1 MGSYVQPSSP
11 TNLPPQQP
19 SNGERY
25 QTDQY
30 ANPFHLHH
38 NDHAGLILVSDRLS
52 TASDFPAWRRSI
64 WMALNVR
71 NKLGFIDG
79 SMVKPPIDHRD
90 YGAWSRCN
98 DVVATWLINS
108 VDKKIG
114 QSLLFIS
121 TAEGIWKNLL
131 TRFKQDDAPRVFDIE
146 QRLSKLEQGSMDISA
161 YYTALLTL
169 WEEHKNYVELPV
181 CSCGKCECD
190 AAVKWEKLQQRS
202 RVTKFLMGLNEGY
215 EQTRRHILMLKPIPT
230 IEEAFNIVTQDERQ
244 KSIRPTTRVDSVA
257 FQATAPVIE
266 TADYG
271 YIAAYNTGRP
281 IQKPICTNCGK
292 TGHTVQRCFK
302 IHGYPPGYK
311 TNAPYRNNGQLQV
324 QPRMQTSQFQPRMP
338 QQPMQPMIAQM
349 QLTSP
354 MQLVPYANTIQNA
367 NAYAS
372 AHGNANQSMF
382 GSYMPLQPQV
392 TTGGNNVN
400 LQDLT
405 PEQIQSLVS
414 QFNASVTIQE
424 PEVPSPSASGP
435 VASITEHGLM
445 AQTSTSDSGASS
457 HVCSDLAMFRDL
469 IPVSGVT
476 VTLPNGTRVS
486 ITHTGTFSGLDDWE
500 GPESP
505 SYDGKRSSL
514 DDCTRPNDIAGPHYR
529 STCTIQSLQRLK
541 ELCRLPP
548 DVMAESKMAD
558 PTESPEDH
566 RDGYFC
572 VYEIY
577 FKGCGLTFPL
587 PEALVRYL
595 AALEI
600 SLPQLTPNLLRTILG
615 IITVAAEAGYIIG
628 VPELNELLS
637 VRSSSK
643 KAGYFSAYPNANRNI
658 ISHLPNKDENWHHPW
673 FLIKKTPASIGN
685 LSDVLPSKW
694 SAKPAFVA
702 PTLPTEDFVR
712 FFKILLE
719 GETLWNS
726 FTLDRFIEANRK
738 LRMSPPG
745 QLQRLPPPPP
755 SQGMSARALAA
766 QRKKLSTPITKAC
779 DENKALLAAAID
791 KKDYSRS
798 LLVDDGTAEG
808 ARSTGA
814 YRLTPRRERH
824 SDRSPRRARSPR
836 HDSSRPPRDD
846 FSNEPLKN
854 LIRRKRDKSSRSDSS
869 PQREKSRARTEHSPR
884 SSPPAGPM
892 GPPPPVDMSSQH
904 SGEKTARNISPQK
917 ESSESQDAP
926 PKSRPALV
934 PQIKSL
940 TAMEK
945 EGSVFRCFKTRSGL
959 ILPEFDKWRPAIRE
973 RYLLHAH
980 HSSRANSELNDM
992 IEHYEGLLLSQQQEI
1007 ELWRGKFT
1015 TLESDLQSS
1024 SGSKQQLEDQ
1034 VDGLKSELEKIKGDL
1049 KDQYDQNYQ
1058 LQNELSGVQGR
1069 LHESES
1075 SADALNNQLIELR
1088 AKYNAITKLRDSE
1101 LARSASKARKEVKG
1115 RGMELIQGAI
1125 RFIQTEKVKSD
1136 LESDI
1141 KEHESNLILLDQ
1153 IHDDDFSEVKERS
1166 ELASSLSEKKNRLA
1180 ALPASS
1186 FNPQDFAEFFT
1197 ESPPLSESGLD
1208 WAGSS
1213 ETEGIVSSE
1222 VPAAPKVT
1230 SGDVCT
1236 EGNEQGI
1243 SSDQVPAKEV
1253 GENPTTEVEVEVP
1266 ADPYPLFLS
1275 GDGFEPAGVLFPH
1288 AVFHFPSR
1296 EKKEAYD
1303 FMDKVVD
1310 KHRRLCD
1317 ERQRLGLKRQTL
1329 EARIARVERKV
1340 RALES
1345 DPFQWEWRNFDC
1357 IAEIPRMLR
1366 MYLRAKGQVQ
1376 GPVNAPTEAALVDS
1390 EEEDEEN
1397 DDNPW
1402 ERVPNEPEVEGGN
1415 GASTSNSTSAM
1426 REPVPEPLP

>member
-1 MGSYVQPSSP
+1 MSS
-11 TNLPPQQP
+11 
-19 SNGERY
+19 
-25 QTDQY
+25 D
-30 ANPFHLHH
+30 
-38 NDHAGLILVSDRLS
+38 SDR
-52 TASDFPAWRRSI
+52 
-64 WMALNVR
+64 
-71 NKLGFIDG
+71 
-79 SMVKPPIDHRD
+79 
-90 YGAWSRCN
+90 
-98 DVVATWLINS
+98 
-108 VDKKIG
+108 
-114 QSLLFIS
+114 
-121 TAEGIWKNLL
+121 
-131 TRFKQDDAPRVFDIE
+131 
-146 QRLSKLEQGSMDISA
+146 
-161 YYTALLTL
+161 
-169 WEEHKNYVELPV
+169 
-181 CSCGKCECD
+181 
-190 AAVKWEKLQQRS
+190 
-202 RVTKFLMGLNEGY
+202 
-215 EQTRRHILMLKPIPT
+215 
-230 IEEAFNIVTQDERQ
+230 
-244 KSIRPTTRVDSVA
+244 
-257 FQATAPVIE
+257 
-266 TADYG
+266 
-271 YIAAYNTGRP
+271 
-281 IQKPICTNCGK
+281 
-292 TGHTVQRCFK
+292 
-302 IHGYPPGYK
+302 
-311 TNAPYRNNGQLQV
+311 
-324 QPRMQTSQFQPRMP
+324 
-338 QQPMQPMIAQM
+338 
-349 QLTSP
+349 
-354 MQLVPYANTIQNA
+354 
-367 NAYAS
+367 
-372 AHGNANQSMF
+372 
-382 GSYMPLQPQV
+382 
-392 TTGGNNVN
+392 
-400 LQDLT
+400 
-405 PEQIQSLVS
+405 
-414 QFNASVTIQE
+414 
-424 PEVPSPSASGP
+424 
-435 VASITEHGLM
+435 
-445 AQTSTSDSGASS
+445 
-457 HVCSDLAMFRDL
+457 
-469 IPVSGVT
+469 
-476 VTLPNGTRVS
+476 
-486 ITHTGTFSGLDDWE
+486 
-500 GPESP
+500 PESP

-548 DVMAESKMAD
+548 HVMAESKMAD

-694 SAKPAFVA
+694 SAKPAFIA

-779 DENKALLAAAID
+779 DENKALLAAAFD

-824 SDRSPRRARSPR
+824 GDRSPRRARSPR

-869 PQREKSRARTEHSPR
+869 PQREKSRARTERSPC
-884 SSPPAGPM
+884 SSPPAEPM

-904 SGEKTARNISPQK
+904 SGEKTARNVSPQK

-940 TAMEK
+940 TGNGLGNLKGFHFILIQNITIPSSSFTTMEK

-992 IEHYEGLLLSQQQEI
+992 IEHYEGLLLNQQQEI

-1075 SADALNNQLIELR
+1075 SADALNNQLIELQ
-1088 AKYNAITKLRDSE
+1088 AKYIAITKLRDSE

-1166 ELASSLSEKKNRLA
+1166 ELSSSLAEKKNRLA

-1208 WAGSS
+1208 WAGSN
-1213 ETEGIVSSE
+1213 ETEGVVLSE
-1222 VPAAPKVT
+1222 VPAVPKVIP
-1230 SGDVCT
+1230 GDVCAAV
-1236 EGNEQGI
+1236 NEQGT
-1243 SSDQVPAKEV
+1243 SSEQVPAKEAD
-1253 GENPTTEVEVEVP
+1253 GNPTTGTEAEVS
-1266 ADPYPLFLS
+1266 ADPPLFLS

-1345 DPFQWEWRNFDC
+1345 DPFQWEWRNFDS

-1376 GPVNAPTEAALVDS
+1376 GPVSAPTEAALVDS

-1402 ERVPNEPEVEGGN
+1402 KRVRNEPEVEGRN
-1415 GASTSNSTSAM
+1415 GMDFNLRCSESMPDFSRVGMIDEGVPDVPNRRSPPPRGFFRSQIRAPCALIRNLPIRDQGIAM
-1426 REPVPEPLP
+1426 AFIEALALQHRKLTLEKKRLRKRINRMQRRLTTVSRDLHILGSHPGEWIELGISDFARIPDCMMPVLDLAGQGVQVFCSPGGFS

>member
-1 MGSYVQPSSP
+1 MEY
-11 TNLPPQQP
+11 NDWPQ
-19 SNGERY
+19 E
-25 QTDQY
+25 
-30 ANPFHLHH
+30 
-38 NDHAGLILVSDRLS
+38 
-52 TASDFPAWRRSI
+52 
-64 WMALNVR
+64 
-71 NKLGFIDG
+71 
-79 SMVKPPIDHRD
+79 
-90 YGAWSRCN
+90 
-98 DVVATWLINS
+98 
-108 VDKKIG
+108 
-114 QSLLFIS
+114 
-121 TAEGIWKNLL
+121 E
-131 TRFKQDDAPRVFDIE
+131 DDEP
-146 QRLSKLEQGSMDISA
+146 
-161 YYTALLTL
+161 
-169 WEEHKNYVELPV
+169 YVEPP
-181 CSCGKCECD
+181 
-190 AAVKWEKLQQRS
+190 
-202 RVTKFLMGLNEGY
+202 F
-215 EQTRRHILMLKPIPT
+215 
-230 IEEAFNIVTQDERQ
+230 DE
-244 KSIRPTTRVDSVA
+244 SI
-257 FQATAPVIE
+257 
-266 TADYG
+266 
-271 YIAAYNTGRP
+271 
-281 IQKPICTNCGK
+281 
-292 TGHTVQRCFK
+292 
-302 IHGYPPGYK
+302 
-311 TNAPYRNNGQLQV
+311 
-324 QPRMQTSQFQPRMP
+324 
-338 QQPMQPMIAQM
+338 
-349 QLTSP
+349 
-354 MQLVPYANTIQNA
+354 
-367 NAYAS
+367 
-372 AHGNANQSMF
+372 
-382 GSYMPLQPQV
+382 
-392 TTGGNNVN
+392 
-400 LQDLT
+400 LT
-405 PEQIQSLVS
+405 PEQKVKLDELH
-414 QFNASVTIQE
+414 N
-424 PEVPSPSASGP
+424 
-435 VASITEHGLM
+435 EHP
-445 AQTSTSDSGASS
+445 TF
-457 HVCSDLAMFRDL
+457 VRSDLAILIRCNLLSHRAACEGIEVTFYEEQEARALEKVIYWVPPSELEGTCVSTLEIHDVEDIHMPCIEDVTSSLHTPMIIDECYNLICESQQLDTLRAAKLARDYHDICFDIEYHCAL
-469 IPVSGVT
+469 NVHDLEFKFSMPKISRSLLDESFLGV
-476 VTLPNGTRVS
+476 VLDIDKILHVNEDLEVDYIDGDIVLYEINGDEVDYFVQTSFFPFPSMSSDSDR
-486 ITHTGTFSGLDDWE
+486 
-500 GPESP
+500 PESP

-673 FLIKKTPASIGN
+673 FLIKKSPASIGN

-694 SAKPAFVA
+694 SAKPAFIA

-719 GETLWNS
+719 GETIWNS

-779 DENKALLAAAID
+779 DGNKALLAAAFD

-798 LLVDDGTAEG
+798 L
-808 ARSTGA
+808 
-814 YRLTPRRERH
+814 
-824 SDRSPRRARSPR
+824 
-836 HDSSRPPRDD
+836 
-846 FSNEPLKN
+846 
-854 LIRRKRDKSSRSDSS
+854 KRDKSSRSDSS
-869 PQREKSRARTEHSPR
+869 PQREKSRARTERSPR
-884 SSPPAGPM
+884 SSPPAELM

-904 SGEKTARNISPQK
+904 SGEKTARNVSPQK

-1024 SGSKQQLEDQ
+1024 SGSKQQLEDR

-1075 SADALNNQLIELR
+1075 SADALNNQLIELC

-1125 RFIQTEKVKSD
+1125 RFIQTEK
-1136 LESDI
+1136 
-1141 KEHESNLILLDQ
+1141 
-1153 IHDDDFSEVKERS
+1153 
-1166 ELASSLSEKKNRLA
+1166 
-1180 ALPASS
+1180 
-1186 FNPQDFAEFFT
+1186 DFAEFFT

-1208 WAGSS
+1208 WAGPS
-1213 ETEGIVSSE
+1213 ETEGVVSSE
-1222 VPAAPKVT
+1222 VPAAPKVIP
-1230 SGDVCT
+1230 GDVCT
-1236 EGNEQGI
+1236 AVNEHGT
-1243 SSDQVPAKEV
+1243 SPEQVPAKEAD
-1253 GENPTTEVEVEVP
+1253 GNPTIEVEVEVP
-1266 ADPYPLFLS
+1266 ADPPLFLS

-1303 FMDKVVD
+1303 FMDK
-1310 KHRRLCD
+1310 
-1317 ERQRLGLKRQTL
+1317 
-1329 EARIARVERKV
+1329 
-1340 RALES
+1340 
-1345 DPFQWEWRNFDC
+1345 WEWRNFDC

-1366 MYLRAKGQVQ
+1366 MYLRAKGQVR
-1376 GPVNAPTEAALVDS
+1376 GPVNAPTEAALADS

-1397 DDNPW
+1397 DDNPLK
-1402 ERVPNEPEVEGGN
+1402 RVPNEPEVEGRNDMDFNLRCSESLPDFSRIGMIDEDVPN
-1415 GASTSNSTSAM
+1415 EPNRRSSPPRGFFRSQIRAPCALIRNLPIRDQGTAM
-1426 REPVPEPLP
+1426 AFIEALALQHRKLTLEKKRLRKRINRMQRRLTTVSRDLHILGSHPGDWIELGISDFARIPDCMMPVLDLAGQGVQVFCSPGGFS

>member
-1 MGSYVQPSSP
+1 MSS
-11 TNLPPQQP
+11 
-19 SNGERY
+19 
-25 QTDQY
+25 D
-30 ANPFHLHH
+30 
-38 NDHAGLILVSDRLS
+38 SDR
-52 TASDFPAWRRSI
+52 
-64 WMALNVR
+64 
-71 NKLGFIDG
+71 
-79 SMVKPPIDHRD
+79 
-90 YGAWSRCN
+90 
-98 DVVATWLINS
+98 
-108 VDKKIG
+108 
-114 QSLLFIS
+114 
-121 TAEGIWKNLL
+121 
-131 TRFKQDDAPRVFDIE
+131 
-146 QRLSKLEQGSMDISA
+146 
-161 YYTALLTL
+161 
-169 WEEHKNYVELPV
+169 
-181 CSCGKCECD
+181 
-190 AAVKWEKLQQRS
+190 
-202 RVTKFLMGLNEGY
+202 
-215 EQTRRHILMLKPIPT
+215 
-230 IEEAFNIVTQDERQ
+230 
-244 KSIRPTTRVDSVA
+244 
-257 FQATAPVIE
+257 
-266 TADYG
+266 
-271 YIAAYNTGRP
+271 
-281 IQKPICTNCGK
+281 
-292 TGHTVQRCFK
+292 
-302 IHGYPPGYK
+302 
-311 TNAPYRNNGQLQV
+311 
-324 QPRMQTSQFQPRMP
+324 
-338 QQPMQPMIAQM
+338 
-349 QLTSP
+349 
-354 MQLVPYANTIQNA
+354 
-367 NAYAS
+367 
-372 AHGNANQSMF
+372 
-382 GSYMPLQPQV
+382 
-392 TTGGNNVN
+392 
-400 LQDLT
+400 
-405 PEQIQSLVS
+405 
-414 QFNASVTIQE
+414 
-424 PEVPSPSASGP
+424 
-435 VASITEHGLM
+435 
-445 AQTSTSDSGASS
+445 
-457 HVCSDLAMFRDL
+457 
-469 IPVSGVT
+469 
-476 VTLPNGTRVS
+476 
-486 ITHTGTFSGLDDWE
+486 
-500 GPESP
+500 PESP
-505 SYDGKRSSL
+505 SYDEKRSSL

-548 DVMAESKMAD
+548 EVMAGSKFAD

-572 VYEIY
+572 VYEVY

-694 SAKPAFVA
+694 
-702 PTLPTEDFVR
+702 
-712 FFKILLE
+712 
-719 GETLWNS
+719 
-726 FTLDRFIEANRK
+726 
-738 LRMSPPG
+738 MSPPG

-791 KKDYSRS
+791 KKDYSRT

-824 SDRSPRRARSPR
+824 GNRSPRRARSPR
-836 HDSSRPPRDD
+836 HDSSQPPRDD
-846 FSNEPLKN
+846 FSSAPLKD
-854 LIRRKRDKSSRSDSS
+854 LIRKKRDKSSRSDSS
-869 PQREKSRARTEHSPR
+869 PHRDKSRARTDRSPR
-884 SSPPAGPM
+884 SSPPSKTM
-892 GPPPPVDMSSQH
+892 GPPAPVDMSSLPEH
-904 SGEKTARNISPQK
+904 DGEKTTRSISPQK
-917 ESSESQDAP
+917 ESSGSQDAS
-926 PKSRPALV
+926 PKSKPALV

-992 IEHYEGLLLSQQQEI
+992 VEHYEGLLLSQQQEI
-1007 ELWRGKFT
+1007 ESWRSKLT
-1015 TLESDLQSS
+1015 TLETDLHSS

-1034 VDGLKSELEKIKGDL
+1034 VGGLKSELEKIKGDL

-1075 SADALNNQLIELR
+1075 SADALNNQLIELH

-1213 ETEGIVSSE
+1213 ETEGVVSSE
-1222 VPAAPKVT
+1222 VPAASKVT

-1236 EGNEQGI
+1236 AGNEQGI

-1253 GENPTTEVEVEVP
+1253 
-1266 ADPYPLFLS
+1266 
-1275 GDGFEPAGVLFPH
+1275 
-1288 AVFHFPSR
+1288 
-1296 EKKEAYD
+1296 
-1303 FMDKVVD
+1303 VD
-1310 KHRRLCD
+1310 KHHRLCD

-1345 DPFQWEWRNFDC
+1345 
-1357 IAEIPRMLR
+1357 
-1366 MYLRAKGQVQ
+1366 QVQ

-1402 ERVPNEPEVEGGN
+1402 KRVRNEPEVEGRN

>member
-1 MGSYVQPSSP
+1 MSS
-11 TNLPPQQP
+11 
-19 SNGERY
+19 
-25 QTDQY
+25 D
-30 ANPFHLHH
+30 
-38 NDHAGLILVSDRLS
+38 SDR
-52 TASDFPAWRRSI
+52 
-64 WMALNVR
+64 
-71 NKLGFIDG
+71 
-79 SMVKPPIDHRD
+79 
-90 YGAWSRCN
+90 
-98 DVVATWLINS
+98 
-108 VDKKIG
+108 
-114 QSLLFIS
+114 
-121 TAEGIWKNLL
+121 
-131 TRFKQDDAPRVFDIE
+131 
-146 QRLSKLEQGSMDISA
+146 
-161 YYTALLTL
+161 
-169 WEEHKNYVELPV
+169 
-181 CSCGKCECD
+181 
-190 AAVKWEKLQQRS
+190 
-202 RVTKFLMGLNEGY
+202 
-215 EQTRRHILMLKPIPT
+215 
-230 IEEAFNIVTQDERQ
+230 
-244 KSIRPTTRVDSVA
+244 
-257 FQATAPVIE
+257 
-266 TADYG
+266 
-271 YIAAYNTGRP
+271 
-281 IQKPICTNCGK
+281 
-292 TGHTVQRCFK
+292 
-302 IHGYPPGYK
+302 
-311 TNAPYRNNGQLQV
+311 
-324 QPRMQTSQFQPRMP
+324 
-338 QQPMQPMIAQM
+338 
-349 QLTSP
+349 
-354 MQLVPYANTIQNA
+354 
-367 NAYAS
+367 
-372 AHGNANQSMF
+372 
-382 GSYMPLQPQV
+382 
-392 TTGGNNVN
+392 
-400 LQDLT
+400 
-405 PEQIQSLVS
+405 
-414 QFNASVTIQE
+414 
-424 PEVPSPSASGP
+424 
-435 VASITEHGLM
+435 
-445 AQTSTSDSGASS
+445 
-457 HVCSDLAMFRDL
+457 
-469 IPVSGVT
+469 
-476 VTLPNGTRVS
+476 
-486 ITHTGTFSGLDDWE
+486 
-500 GPESP
+500 PESP

-694 SAKPAFVA
+694 SAKPAFIA

-766 QRKKLSTPITKAC
+766 QRKKLSIPITKAC
-779 DENKALLAAAID
+779 DENKALLAAAFD

-814 YRLTPRRERH
+814 YRLTPRRER
-824 SDRSPRRARSPR
+824 P
-836 HDSSRPPRDD
+836 
-846 FSNEPLKN
+846 
-854 LIRRKRDKSSRSDSS
+854 KRDKSSRSDSS
-869 PQREKSRARTEHSPR
+869 PQREKSRARTERSPR
-884 SSPPAGPM
+884 SSPPAEPM

-904 SGEKTARNISPQK
+904 SGEKTARNVSPQK

-1015 TLESDLQSS
+1015 TLEFDLQSS
-1024 SGSKQQLEDQ
+1024 SGSKHQLEDQ

-1069 LHESES
+1069 LHDSES

-1180 ALPASS
+1180 ALLASS

-1208 WAGSS
+1208 WAGPS
-1213 ETEGIVSSE
+1213 ETEGVVLSE
-1222 VPAAPKVT
+1222 VPAAPKVIP
-1230 SGDVCT
+1230 GDVCT
-1236 EGNEQGI
+1236 AVNEQGT
-1243 SSDQVPAKEV
+1243 SPEQVPAKEADGNPTTEV
-1253 GENPTTEVEVEVP
+1253 EGCGLTFPLPEALVRYLAALEISLPQLTPNLLRTILGIITVAAEAGYHRSPRAERTSKREEFIKESGVFSAYPNARNIISHLPNKDETGTILAFIAPTLQLRTSSDSSKSSSKGKPLEFFHLDRFIEANRKLRMSPPGQLQAFRPLPSQGMSARALAAQRKKLSIPITRLCDENKALLAAAFDKKDYSRSLLVDDGTAEGARSTGGLQANASKRDKSSRSDSSPQREKSRARTERSPRSSPPAEPMGPPPPVDMSSQHSGEKTARNVSPQKESSESQDAPPKSRPALVPQIKSLTAMEKEGSVFRCFKTRSGLILPEFDKWRPAIRERYLLHAHHSSRGRLHDSESSADALNNQLIELRAKYNAITKLRDSELARSASKARKEDFAEFFTESPPLSESGLDWAGPSETEGVVLSEVPAAPKVIPGDVCTAVNEQGTSPEQVPAKEADGNPTTEVEVGVP
-1266 ADPYPLFLS
+1266 ADP
-1275 GDGFEPAGVLFPH
+1275 G
-1288 AVFHFPSR
+1288 
-1296 EKKEAYD
+1296 K
-1303 FMDKVVD
+1303 
-1310 KHRRLCD
+1310 
-1317 ERQRLGLKRQTL
+1317 TL

-1376 GPVNAPTEAALVDS
+1376 GPVNAPTDAALVDN

-1402 ERVPNEPEVEGGN
+1402 KRVPKEPEVEGMEFNLRCSESMPDFSRIGMVN
-1415 GASTSNSTSAM
+1415 EDVPNEPNRRSSPPRGFFRSQIRAPCALIKNLPFRDQGTAM
-1426 REPVPEPLP
+1426 AFIEALALQHRKLTLEKKRLRKRINRMQRRLTTVSRDLHILGSHPGDWIELGISDFARIPDCMMPVLDLAGQGVQVFCSPGGFS

>member
-1 MGSYVQPSSP
+1 
-11 TNLPPQQP
+11 
-19 SNGERY
+19 
-25 QTDQY
+25 
-30 ANPFHLHH
+30 
-38 NDHAGLILVSDRLS
+38 
-52 TASDFPAWRRSI
+52 
-64 WMALNVR
+64 
-71 NKLGFIDG
+71 
-79 SMVKPPIDHRD
+79 
-90 YGAWSRCN
+90 
-98 DVVATWLINS
+98 
-108 VDKKIG
+108 
-114 QSLLFIS
+114 
-121 TAEGIWKNLL
+121 
-131 TRFKQDDAPRVFDIE
+131 
-146 QRLSKLEQGSMDISA
+146 
-161 YYTALLTL
+161 
-169 WEEHKNYVELPV
+169 
-181 CSCGKCECD
+181 
-190 AAVKWEKLQQRS
+190 
-202 RVTKFLMGLNEGY
+202 
-215 EQTRRHILMLKPIPT
+215 
-230 IEEAFNIVTQDERQ
+230 
-244 KSIRPTTRVDSVA
+244 
-257 FQATAPVIE
+257 
-266 TADYG
+266 
-271 YIAAYNTGRP
+271 
-281 IQKPICTNCGK
+281 
-292 TGHTVQRCFK
+292 
-302 IHGYPPGYK
+302 
-311 TNAPYRNNGQLQV
+311 
-324 QPRMQTSQFQPRMP
+324 
-338 QQPMQPMIAQM
+338 
-349 QLTSP
+349 
-354 MQLVPYANTIQNA
+354 
-367 NAYAS
+367 
-372 AHGNANQSMF
+372 
-382 GSYMPLQPQV
+382 
-392 TTGGNNVN
+392 
-400 LQDLT
+400 
-405 PEQIQSLVS
+405 
-414 QFNASVTIQE
+414 
-424 PEVPSPSASGP
+424 
-435 VASITEHGLM
+435 
-445 AQTSTSDSGASS
+445 
-457 HVCSDLAMFRDL
+457 
-469 IPVSGVT
+469 
-476 VTLPNGTRVS
+476 
-486 ITHTGTFSGLDDWE
+486 
-500 GPESP
+500 
-505 SYDGKRSSL
+505 
-514 DDCTRPNDIAGPHYR
+514 

-566 RDGYFC
+566 RDAN
-572 VYEIY
+572 
-577 FKGCGLTFPL
+577 PH
-587 PEALVRYL
+587 
-595 AALEI
+595 
-600 SLPQLTPNLLRTILG
+600 LLRTILG

-673 FLIKKTPASIGN
+673 FLIKKTPASIGS

-694 SAKPAFVA
+694 SAKPAFIA
-702 PTLPTEDFVR
+702 PILPTEEFIN
-712 FFKILLE
+712 FFKTILR

-738 LRMSPPG
+738 LRMSPPN
-745 QLQRLPPPPP
+745 LLHRLPPPP
-755 SQGMSARALAA
+755 SNQGLSARALTA

-779 DENKALLAAAID
+779 DENKALLAAAFD

-824 SDRSPRRARSPR
+824 GDRSPRRARSPR

-869 PQREKSRARTEHSPR
+869 PQREKSRARTERSPR
-884 SSPPAGPM
+884 SSPPSEPM
-892 GPPPPVDMSSQH
+892 GHPLPVDMSSQH
-904 SGEKTARNISPQK
+904 SGEKTARNVSPQK

-980 HSSRANSELNDM
+980 HSSR
-992 IEHYEGLLLSQQQEI
+992 QQET

-1153 IHDDDFSEVKERS
+1153 IHDDDFSEAKERS
-1166 ELASSLSEKKNRLA
+1166 ELASSLSEKKSRLA

-1213 ETEGIVSSE
+1213 ETEGIVSPE

-1236 EGNEQGI
+1236 EGNEQGV

-1253 GENPTTEVEVEVP
+1253 VP
-1266 ADPYPLFLS
+1266 VDPGSPLFLS

-1366 MYLRAKGQVQ
+1366 I
-1376 GPVNAPTEAALVDS
+1376 

-1402 ERVPNEPEVEGGN
+1402 KRVPNEPEVEGGN

-1426 REPVPEPLP
+1426 REPDRVENINLSANHSIPRMEFAAYQGHDVPINCSLNFPLLLTILLTPAYMDFNLRCSESMPDFSRVGMIDEDVPDVPSRRSPPPRGFFRSQIRAPCALIRNLPIRDQGTAMAFIETLALQHRKLTLEKKRLRKRINRMQRRLTTVSRDLHILGSHPGDWIELGISDFARIPDCMMPVLDLAGQGVQVFCSPGGFS

>member
-1 MGSYVQPSSP
+1 M
-11 TNLPPQQP
+11 
-19 SNGERY
+19 
-25 QTDQY
+25 
-30 ANPFHLHH
+30 
-38 NDHAGLILVSDRLS
+38 
-52 TASDFPAWRRSI
+52 
-64 WMALNVR
+64 
-71 NKLGFIDG
+71 
-79 SMVKPPIDHRD
+79 
-90 YGAWSRCN
+90 
-98 DVVATWLINS
+98 
-108 VDKKIG
+108 
-114 QSLLFIS
+114 
-121 TAEGIWKNLL
+121 
-131 TRFKQDDAPRVFDIE
+131 
-146 QRLSKLEQGSMDISA
+146 
-161 YYTALLTL
+161 
-169 WEEHKNYVELPV
+169 
-181 CSCGKCECD
+181 
-190 AAVKWEKLQQRS
+190 
-202 RVTKFLMGLNEGY
+202 
-215 EQTRRHILMLKPIPT
+215 
-230 IEEAFNIVTQDERQ
+230 
-244 KSIRPTTRVDSVA
+244 
-257 FQATAPVIE
+257 
-266 TADYG
+266 
-271 YIAAYNTGRP
+271 
-281 IQKPICTNCGK
+281 
-292 TGHTVQRCFK
+292 
-302 IHGYPPGYK
+302 
-311 TNAPYRNNGQLQV
+311 
-324 QPRMQTSQFQPRMP
+324 
-338 QQPMQPMIAQM
+338 
-349 QLTSP
+349 
-354 MQLVPYANTIQNA
+354 
-367 NAYAS
+367 
-372 AHGNANQSMF
+372 
-382 GSYMPLQPQV
+382 
-392 TTGGNNVN
+392 
-400 LQDLT
+400 
-405 PEQIQSLVS
+405 
-414 QFNASVTIQE
+414 
-424 PEVPSPSASGP
+424 
-435 VASITEHGLM
+435 
-445 AQTSTSDSGASS
+445 TSDS
-457 HVCSDLAMFRDL
+457 DR
-469 IPVSGVT
+469 
-476 VTLPNGTRVS
+476 
-486 ITHTGTFSGLDDWE
+486 
-500 GPESP
+500 PESP
-505 SYDGKRSSL
+505 SFDERRSSN
-514 DDCTRPNDIAGPHYR
+514 DECTRSNDIAGPHYR
-529 STCTIQSLQRLK
+529 STCTLQSLERLK
-541 ELCRLPP
+541 ELCRIPP
-548 DVMAESKMAD
+548 GIMAEAKIAD
-558 PTESPEDH
+558 PTESPENH

-600 SLPQLTPNLLRTILG
+600 ALPQLTPNLLRTILG
-615 IITVAAEAGYIIG
+615 IITIAAEAGYVIG
-628 VPELNELLS
+628 VTELNELLS

-643 KAGYFSAYPNANRNI
+643 KTGYFSAYPNANRNI

-685 LSDVLPSKW
+685 LADLLPSKW
-694 SAKPAFVA
+694 SARPAFIA
-702 PTLPTEDFVR
+702 STLPSEEFIG
-712 FFKILLE
+712 FFKVILE

-726 FTLDRFIEANRK
+726 FTLERFLEANHR

-745 QLQRLPPPPP
+745 QLHRLPSPP
-755 SQGMSARALAA
+755 STQGMSSRALAA
-766 QRKKLSTPITKAC
+766 RRKMLSKPMAEAC
-779 DENKALLAAAID
+779 EEKKKFLATSID
-791 KKDYSRS
+791 KKDYSRT
-798 LLVDDGTAEG
+798 LLVDDGSTEG
-808 ARSTGA
+808 TRSVA
-814 YRLTPRRERH
+814 VYRLTPRHERR
-824 SDRSPRRARSPR
+824 DQRSPRRDRSPR
-836 HDSSRPPRDD
+836 HDSPRPLQDD
-846 FSNEPLKN
+846 FSSEPLKN
-854 LIRRKRDKSSRSDSS
+854 LVRKKRDKSSRSESS
-869 PQREKSRARTEHSPR
+869 PRREKSRARTDRSPR
-884 SSPPAGPM
+884 SSPPSEPM
-892 GPPPPVDMSSQH
+892 GPPRSVDMSSSSRPD
-904 SGEKTARNISPQK
+904 SGKTSQNASPK
-917 ESSESQDAP
+917 KGDSESRDAF
-926 PKSRPALV
+926 PKSKPALV

-1034 VDGLKSELEKIKGDL
+1034 VDGLKSELEKVKGEL

-1101 LARSASKARKEVKG
+1101 LAKSASKARKEVKG

-1153 IHDDDFSEVKERS
+1153 IHDDDFSEAKERS
-1166 ELASSLSEKKNRLA
+1166 ELSSSLSEKKSRLA
-1180 ALPASS
+1180 ALPAPS

-1213 ETEGIVSSE
+1213 ETEGVVSSE
-1222 VPAAPKVT
+1222 VPAAPKVIP
-1230 SGDVCT
+1230 GDVCT
-1236 EGNEQGI
+1236 AVNEQGT
-1243 SSDQVPAKEV
+1243 SSEQVPAKEAD
-1253 GENPTTEVEVEVP
+1253 GNPTNEMEAEVSV
-1266 ADPYPLFLS
+1266 DPPLFLS

-1402 ERVPNEPEVEGGN
+1402 KRVPNEPEVEGRN
-1415 GASTSNSTSAM
+1415 GASASNSTSAM

>member
-1 MGSYVQPSSP
+1 MSSD
-11 TNLPPQQP
+11 
-19 SNGERY
+19 
-25 QTDQY
+25 TD
-30 ANPFHLHH
+30 
-38 NDHAGLILVSDRLS
+38 R
-52 TASDFPAWRRSI
+52 
-64 WMALNVR
+64 
-71 NKLGFIDG
+71 
-79 SMVKPPIDHRD
+79 
-90 YGAWSRCN
+90 
-98 DVVATWLINS
+98 
-108 VDKKIG
+108 
-114 QSLLFIS
+114 
-121 TAEGIWKNLL
+121 
-131 TRFKQDDAPRVFDIE
+131 
-146 QRLSKLEQGSMDISA
+146 
-161 YYTALLTL
+161 
-169 WEEHKNYVELPV
+169 
-181 CSCGKCECD
+181 
-190 AAVKWEKLQQRS
+190 
-202 RVTKFLMGLNEGY
+202 
-215 EQTRRHILMLKPIPT
+215 
-230 IEEAFNIVTQDERQ
+230 
-244 KSIRPTTRVDSVA
+244 
-257 FQATAPVIE
+257 
-266 TADYG
+266 
-271 YIAAYNTGRP
+271 
-281 IQKPICTNCGK
+281 
-292 TGHTVQRCFK
+292 
-302 IHGYPPGYK
+302 
-311 TNAPYRNNGQLQV
+311 
-324 QPRMQTSQFQPRMP
+324 
-338 QQPMQPMIAQM
+338 
-349 QLTSP
+349 
-354 MQLVPYANTIQNA
+354 
-367 NAYAS
+367 
-372 AHGNANQSMF
+372 
-382 GSYMPLQPQV
+382 
-392 TTGGNNVN
+392 
-400 LQDLT
+400 
-405 PEQIQSLVS
+405 
-414 QFNASVTIQE
+414 
-424 PEVPSPSASGP
+424 
-435 VASITEHGLM
+435 
-445 AQTSTSDSGASS
+445 
-457 HVCSDLAMFRDL
+457 
-469 IPVSGVT
+469 
-476 VTLPNGTRVS
+476 
-486 ITHTGTFSGLDDWE
+486 
-500 GPESP
+500 PESP
-505 SYDGKRSSL
+505 SFDERRSSN
-514 DDCTRPNDIAGPHYR
+514 DECTRPNDIAGPHYR
-529 STCTIQSLQRLK
+529 STCTLQSLERLK
-541 ELCRLPP
+541 GLCQIPP
-548 DVMAESKMAD
+548 EIIAGAQIAD

-595 AALEI
+595 AALGI
-600 SLPQLTPNLLRTILG
+600 ALPQLTPNLLRTILG
-615 IITVAAEAGYIIG
+615 IITVAAEAGYVIG

-694 SAKPAFVA
+694 SAKPAFIA
-702 PTLPTEDFVR
+702 PILPTEEFVN
-712 FFKILLE
+712 FFKTILR
-719 GETLWNS
+719 GEILWNS

-738 LRMSPPG
+738 LRMSPPNH
-745 QLQRLPPPPP
+745 LHRLPPPP
-755 SQGMSARALAA
+755 STQGLSARALTA
-766 QRKKLSTPITKAC
+766 QRKKLSKPIAEAC
-779 DENKALLAAAID
+779 EENKAFLAAAID
-791 KKDYSRS
+791 KKDYSRT
-798 LLVDDGTAEG
+798 LLVDDNSTEG
-808 ARSTGA
+808 NRSVAA
-814 YRLTPRRERH
+814 YRLTPRRERRH
-824 SDRSPRRARSPR
+824 DRSPRRDRSPCR
-836 HDSSRPPRDD
+836 DSPRPPRDD
-846 FSNEPLKN
+846 FSNAPLKD

-869 PQREKSRARTEHSPR
+869 PHREKSRARTDRSPR
-884 SSPPAGPM
+884 SSPPSRTM
-892 GPPPPVDMSSQH
+892 GPPAPVGMSSLPEH
-904 SGEKTARNISPQK
+904 DGEKTTRSVSPQK
-917 ESSESQDAP
+917 EGSGPQDAS
-926 PKSRPALV
+926 PKSKPALV
-934 PQIKSL
+934 PQIRSL

-992 IEHYEGLLLSQQQEI
+992 VEHYEGLLLSQQQEV
-1007 ELWRGKFT
+1007 ESWRSKLT
-1015 TLESDLQSS
+1015 TLETDLHSS

-1075 SADALNNQLIELR
+1075 SADALNNQLTDLQ

-1101 LARSASKARKEVKG
+1101 LARSASKAKKEVKG

-1166 ELASSLSEKKNRLA
+1166 ELSCSLAEKKNRLA

-1208 WAGSS
+1208 WAGSN
-1213 ETEGIVSSE
+1213 ETEGVVLSE

-1230 SGDVCT
+1230 PEDVCAAV
-1236 EGNEQGI
+1236 NEQGT
-1243 SSDQVPAKEV
+1243 SSEQVPAKEAD
-1253 GENPTTEVEVEVP
+1253 ENPTTDMEAEVSV
-1266 ADPYPLFLS
+1266 DPPLFLS

-1345 DPFQWEWRNFDC
+1345 DPFQWEWRNFDS

-1376 GPVNAPTEAALVDS
+1376 GPVSAPTEAALVDS

-1402 ERVPNEPEVEGGN
+1402 KRVRNEPEVEGRNDMDFNLRCSESMPDFSRIGVIDEDVPDVPSRRSPPPRGFFRSQIRAPCALIRN
-1415 GASTSNSTSAM
+1415 LPIRDQGTAM
-1426 REPVPEPLP
+1426 AFIEALALQHRKLTLEKKKLRKRINRMQRRLTTVSRDLHILGSHPGDWIELGISDFARIPDCMMPVLDLAGQGVQVFCSPGGFP

>member
-1 MGSYVQPSSP
+1 M
-11 TNLPPQQP
+11 
-19 SNGERY
+19 
-25 QTDQY
+25 
-30 ANPFHLHH
+30 
-38 NDHAGLILVSDRLS
+38 
-52 TASDFPAWRRSI
+52 
-64 WMALNVR
+64 
-71 NKLGFIDG
+71 
-79 SMVKPPIDHRD
+79 
-90 YGAWSRCN
+90 
-98 DVVATWLINS
+98 
-108 VDKKIG
+108 
-114 QSLLFIS
+114 
-121 TAEGIWKNLL
+121 
-131 TRFKQDDAPRVFDIE
+131 
-146 QRLSKLEQGSMDISA
+146 
-161 YYTALLTL
+161 
-169 WEEHKNYVELPV
+169 
-181 CSCGKCECD
+181 
-190 AAVKWEKLQQRS
+190 
-202 RVTKFLMGLNEGY
+202 
-215 EQTRRHILMLKPIPT
+215 
-230 IEEAFNIVTQDERQ
+230 
-244 KSIRPTTRVDSVA
+244 
-257 FQATAPVIE
+257 
-266 TADYG
+266 
-271 YIAAYNTGRP
+271 
-281 IQKPICTNCGK
+281 
-292 TGHTVQRCFK
+292 
-302 IHGYPPGYK
+302 
-311 TNAPYRNNGQLQV
+311 
-324 QPRMQTSQFQPRMP
+324 
-338 QQPMQPMIAQM
+338 
-349 QLTSP
+349 
-354 MQLVPYANTIQNA
+354 
-367 NAYAS
+367 
-372 AHGNANQSMF
+372 
-382 GSYMPLQPQV
+382 
-392 TTGGNNVN
+392 
-400 LQDLT
+400 
-405 PEQIQSLVS
+405 
-414 QFNASVTIQE
+414 
-424 PEVPSPSASGP
+424 
-435 VASITEHGLM
+435 
-445 AQTSTSDSGASS
+445 TSDT
-457 HVCSDLAMFRDL
+457 DR
-469 IPVSGVT
+469 
-476 VTLPNGTRVS
+476 
-486 ITHTGTFSGLDDWE
+486 
-500 GPESP
+500 PESP
-505 SYDGKRSSL
+505 SFDERRSSN
-514 DDCTRPNDIAGPHYR
+514 DECTRPNDIAGPHYR
-529 STCTIQSLQRLK
+529 STCTLQSLERLK
-541 ELCRLPP
+541 GLCQIPP
-548 DVMAESKMAD
+548 GIIAEAQIAD
-558 PTESPEDH
+558 PTESPENH

-595 AALEI
+595 AVLEI
-600 SLPQLTPNLLRTILG
+600 ALPQLTPNLLRTILG

-673 FLIKKTPASIGN
+673 FLIKKTPASIGS

-694 SAKPAFVA
+694 SAKPAFIA
-702 PTLPTEDFVR
+702 PILPTEEFVN
-712 FFKILLE
+712 FFKTILR
-719 GETLWNS
+719 GEILWNS
-726 FTLDRFIEANRK
+726 ITLDRFIEANRK
-738 LRMSPPG
+738 LRMSPPNH
-745 QLQRLPPPPP
+745 LHRLPPPP
-755 SQGMSARALAA
+755 STQGLSARALTA
-766 QRKKLSTPITKAC
+766 QRKKLSKPIAEAC
-779 DENKALLAAAID
+779 EENKAFLAAAID
-791 KKDYSRS
+791 KKDYRRT
-798 LLVDDGTAEG
+798 LLVDDNSSEG
-808 ARSTGA
+808 ARSVVA
-814 YRLTPRRERH
+814 YRLTPRRERRN
-824 SDRSPRRARSPR
+824 DRSPRKDRSP
-836 HDSSRPPRDD
+836 HGDSPRPPRDD
-846 FSNEPLKN
+846 FSNAPLKD
-854 LIRRKRDKSSRSDSS
+854 LIRKKRDKSSRSDSS
-869 PQREKSRARTEHSPR
+869 PHREKSRARTDRSPR
-884 SSPPAGPM
+884 SSPPSKTM
-892 GPPPPVDMSSQH
+892 GPPAPVDMSSLPKH
-904 SGEKTARNISPQK
+904 DGEKTTRSVSPQK
-917 ESSESQDAP
+917 ESSGSQDASP
-926 PKSRPALV
+926 RSKPALV

-940 TAMEK
+940 TAMER

-959 ILPEFDKWRPAIRE
+959 ILPEFDKCRPPSNWFII
-973 RYLLHAH
+973 
-980 HSSRANSELNDM
+980 SSLCQANSELNDM
-992 IEHYEGLLLSQQQEI
+992 VEHYEGLLLTQQQETD
-1007 ELWRGKFT
+1007 LWRGKFT

-1024 SGSKQQLEDQ
+1024 SGSKQQLEDR
-1034 VDGLKSELEKIKGDL
+1034 VVGLKSELEKIRGDL

-1075 SADALNNQLIELR
+1075 SADALNNQLIELH

-1125 RFIQTEKVKSD
+1125 HFIQTEKVKSD

-1166 ELASSLSEKKNRLA
+1166 ELSSSLSEKKNRLA

-1213 ETEGIVSSE
+1213 ETEGVVSSE

-1253 GENPTTEVEVEVP
+1253 GENPSTEMEAEVS
-1266 ADPYPLFLS
+1266 ADPPLFLS

-1345 DPFQWEWRNFDC
+1345 DPFQWEWRNFDS

-1402 ERVPNEPEVEGGN
+1402 KRVRNEPEVEGRN

-1426 REPVPEPLP
+1426 GSLSQIRAPCALIRNLPIRDQGTAMAFIEALALQHRKLTLEKKRLRKRINRMQRRLTTVSRDLHILGSHPGDWIELGISDFARIPDCMMPVLDLAGQGVQVFCSPGGFS

>member
-1 MGSYVQPSSP
+1 MSS
-11 TNLPPQQP
+11 
-19 SNGERY
+19 
-25 QTDQY
+25 D
-30 ANPFHLHH
+30 
-38 NDHAGLILVSDRLS
+38 SDR
-52 TASDFPAWRRSI
+52 
-64 WMALNVR
+64 
-71 NKLGFIDG
+71 
-79 SMVKPPIDHRD
+79 
-90 YGAWSRCN
+90 
-98 DVVATWLINS
+98 
-108 VDKKIG
+108 
-114 QSLLFIS
+114 
-121 TAEGIWKNLL
+121 
-131 TRFKQDDAPRVFDIE
+131 
-146 QRLSKLEQGSMDISA
+146 
-161 YYTALLTL
+161 
-169 WEEHKNYVELPV
+169 
-181 CSCGKCECD
+181 
-190 AAVKWEKLQQRS
+190 
-202 RVTKFLMGLNEGY
+202 
-215 EQTRRHILMLKPIPT
+215 
-230 IEEAFNIVTQDERQ
+230 
-244 KSIRPTTRVDSVA
+244 
-257 FQATAPVIE
+257 
-266 TADYG
+266 
-271 YIAAYNTGRP
+271 
-281 IQKPICTNCGK
+281 
-292 TGHTVQRCFK
+292 
-302 IHGYPPGYK
+302 
-311 TNAPYRNNGQLQV
+311 
-324 QPRMQTSQFQPRMP
+324 
-338 QQPMQPMIAQM
+338 
-349 QLTSP
+349 
-354 MQLVPYANTIQNA
+354 
-367 NAYAS
+367 
-372 AHGNANQSMF
+372 
-382 GSYMPLQPQV
+382 
-392 TTGGNNVN
+392 
-400 LQDLT
+400 
-405 PEQIQSLVS
+405 
-414 QFNASVTIQE
+414 
-424 PEVPSPSASGP
+424 
-435 VASITEHGLM
+435 
-445 AQTSTSDSGASS
+445 
-457 HVCSDLAMFRDL
+457 
-469 IPVSGVT
+469 
-476 VTLPNGTRVS
+476 
-486 ITHTGTFSGLDDWE
+486 
-500 GPESP
+500 PESP

-577 FKGCGLTFPL
+577 FKGCGLTLPL

-615 IITVAAEAGYIIG
+615 IITVTAEAGYIIG

-658 ISHLPNKDENWHHPW
+658 ISNLPNKDENWHHPW

-694 SAKPAFVA
+694 SAKPAFIA
-702 PTLPTEDFVR
+702 PTLPTEEFVR

-766 QRKKLSTPITKAC
+766 QRKKLSIPITKAC

-808 ARSTGA
+808 ATSTGA

-824 SDRSPRRARSPR
+824 GDRSPRRARSPR

-854 LIRRKRDKSSRSDSS
+854 LVRRKRDKSSRSDSS
-869 PQREKSRARTEHSPR
+869 PQREKSRARTERSPR
-884 SSPPAGPM
+884 SSPPIEPM

-904 SGEKTARNISPQK
+904 SGEKTARNVSPQK
-917 ESSESQDAP
+917 EGSGPQDAS
-926 PKSRPALV
+926 PKSKPALV
-934 PQIKSL
+934 PQIRSL

-992 IEHYEGLLLSQQQEI
+992 VEHYEGLLLSQQQEV
-1007 ELWRGKFT
+1007 ESWRSKLT
-1015 TLESDLQSS
+1015 TLETDLHSS

-1034 VDGLKSELEKIKGDL
+1034 VDGFKSELEKIKGDL

-1075 SADALNNQLIELR
+1075 SADALNNQLIELQ

-1125 RFIQTEKVKSD
+1125 RFIQTEKVKSG

-1166 ELASSLSEKKNRLA
+1166 ELSSSLAEKKNRLA

-1208 WAGSS
+1208 WAGSN
-1213 ETEGIVSSE
+1213 ETEGVVLSE
-1222 VPAAPKVT
+1222 VPAAPKVIP
-1230 SGDVCT
+1230 GDVCAAV
-1236 EGNEQGI
+1236 NEQGT
-1243 SSDQVPAKEV
+1243 SSEQVPAKEAD
-1253 GENPTTEVEVEVP
+1253 GNPTTETEAEVS
-1266 ADPYPLFLS
+1266 ADPPLFLS

-1288 AVFHFPSR
+1288 AVFHFLSR

-1345 DPFQWEWRNFDC
+1345 DPFQWEWRNFDS

-1402 ERVPNEPEVEGGN
+1402 KRVRNEPEVEGTN
-1415 GASTSNSTSAM
+1415 GASTSNSTPAM

>member
-1 MGSYVQPSSP
+1 MSS
-11 TNLPPQQP
+11 
-19 SNGERY
+19 
-25 QTDQY
+25 D
-30 ANPFHLHH
+30 
-38 NDHAGLILVSDRLS
+38 SDR
-52 TASDFPAWRRSI
+52 
-64 WMALNVR
+64 
-71 NKLGFIDG
+71 
-79 SMVKPPIDHRD
+79 
-90 YGAWSRCN
+90 
-98 DVVATWLINS
+98 
-108 VDKKIG
+108 
-114 QSLLFIS
+114 
-121 TAEGIWKNLL
+121 
-131 TRFKQDDAPRVFDIE
+131 
-146 QRLSKLEQGSMDISA
+146 
-161 YYTALLTL
+161 
-169 WEEHKNYVELPV
+169 
-181 CSCGKCECD
+181 
-190 AAVKWEKLQQRS
+190 
-202 RVTKFLMGLNEGY
+202 
-215 EQTRRHILMLKPIPT
+215 
-230 IEEAFNIVTQDERQ
+230 
-244 KSIRPTTRVDSVA
+244 
-257 FQATAPVIE
+257 
-266 TADYG
+266 
-271 YIAAYNTGRP
+271 
-281 IQKPICTNCGK
+281 
-292 TGHTVQRCFK
+292 
-302 IHGYPPGYK
+302 
-311 TNAPYRNNGQLQV
+311 
-324 QPRMQTSQFQPRMP
+324 
-338 QQPMQPMIAQM
+338 
-349 QLTSP
+349 
-354 MQLVPYANTIQNA
+354 
-367 NAYAS
+367 
-372 AHGNANQSMF
+372 
-382 GSYMPLQPQV
+382 
-392 TTGGNNVN
+392 
-400 LQDLT
+400 
-405 PEQIQSLVS
+405 
-414 QFNASVTIQE
+414 
-424 PEVPSPSASGP
+424 
-435 VASITEHGLM
+435 
-445 AQTSTSDSGASS
+445 
-457 HVCSDLAMFRDL
+457 
-469 IPVSGVT
+469 
-476 VTLPNGTRVS
+476 
-486 ITHTGTFSGLDDWE
+486 
-500 GPESP
+500 PESP

-600 SLPQLTPNLLRTILG
+600 ALPQLTPNLLRTILG

-673 FLIKKTPASIGN
+673 FLIKKTPASIGS

-694 SAKPAFVA
+694 SAKPGRKIAFIA
-702 PTLPTEDFVR
+702 PILPTEEFIN
-712 FFKILLE
+712 FFKTILR

-738 LRMSPPG
+738 LRMSPPN
-745 QLQRLPPPPP
+745 LLHRLPPPPP
-755 SQGMSARALAA
+755 NQGLSARALTA

-779 DENKALLAAAID
+779 DENKALLAAAFD

-824 SDRSPRRARSPR
+824 GDRSPRRARSPR

-869 PQREKSRARTEHSPR
+869 PQREKSRARTERSPR
-884 SSPPAGPM
+884 SSPPAEPM
-892 GPPPPVDMSSQH
+892 GHPLPVDMSSQH
-904 SGEKTARNISPQK
+904 SGEKTARNVSPQK

-992 IEHYEGLLLSQQQEI
+992 IEHYEGLLLSQQQET

-1049 KDQYDQNYQ
+1049 TDQYDQNYQ

-1153 IHDDDFSEVKERS
+1153 IHDDDFSEAKERS
-1166 ELASSLSEKKNRLA
+1166 ELASSLSEKENRLA

-1213 ETEGIVSSE
+1213 ETEGIVSPE

-1253 GENPTTEVEVEVP
+1253 GEN
-1266 ADPYPLFLS
+1266 L
-1275 GDGFEPAGVLFPH
+1275 
-1288 AVFHFPSR
+1288 
-1296 EKKEAYD
+1296 
-1303 FMDKVVD
+1303 
-1310 KHRRLCD
+1310 
-1317 ERQRLGLKRQTL
+1317 
-1329 EARIARVERKV
+1329 
-1340 RALES
+1340 
-1345 DPFQWEWRNFDC
+1345 
-1357 IAEIPRMLR
+1357 
-1366 MYLRAKGQVQ
+1366 
-1376 GPVNAPTEAALVDS
+1376 PTEMEAEASVD
-1390 EEEDEEN
+1390 
-1397 DDNPW
+1397 P
-1402 ERVPNEPEVEGGN
+1402 
-1415 GASTSNSTSAM
+1415 
-1426 REPVPEPLP
+1426 